1 MTKYA
6 LYGGLKFDQNLSAYV
21 LVKPHCLIE
30 ELFYL
35 TWRREWLVW
44 SRHYA
49 PSCSLYSSSVK
60 SPWLPSGFVFQGRKA
75 LVNSKCM
82 LVRVRIKCLWWVYVW
97 PEVSND
103 ICIIGESM
111 TKFCSPKFQVPN
123 MCYRLKFTDVFV
135 APNYQICII
144 GGLKFDWNL
153 SAYVLVK
160 PHFLIE
166 EPFYL
171 SWGRERLVRSRQYAD
186 VPSIL
191 LGRMGRRLA
200 WPQQLQPF
208 WQPLQAD
215 KLWVTICMWV

>member
-1 MTKYA
+1 MDWYFSGEKHLWIASVCWLELELSACGEYMC
-6 LYGGLKFDQNLSAYV
+6 GLKY
-21 LVKPHCLIE
+21 
-30 ELFYL
+30 
-35 TWRREWLVW
+35 R
-44 SRHYA
+44 
-49 PSCSLYSSSVK
+49 
-60 SPWLPSGFVFQGRKA
+60 
-75 LVNSKCM
+75 M
-82 LVRVRIKCLWWVYVW
+82 
-97 PEVSND
+97 

-171 SWGRERLVRSRQYAD
+171 TWGRERLVRNRQYAG

-200 WPQQLQPF
+200 WPQHLQPF